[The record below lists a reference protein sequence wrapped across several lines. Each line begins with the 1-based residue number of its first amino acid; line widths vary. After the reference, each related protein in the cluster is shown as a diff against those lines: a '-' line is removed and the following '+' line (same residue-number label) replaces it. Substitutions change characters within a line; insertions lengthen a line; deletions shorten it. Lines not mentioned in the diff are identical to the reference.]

1 MAIEITRSPLRIDQ
15 LVGHERLQVLVE
27 SDIIVP
33 DDKPDIGKILDISGR
48 VVINSKEVIQ
58 DKVMVEG
65 SIKYNILYLAEDD
78 DKNIASI
85 ESDASFTSY
94 LDISGVRP
102 KMIANIKA
110 ELEHVDCEIINSRKT
125 NTKAV
130 IDMESKVYDMVQL
143 EVIDGF
149 GGKEHIEVLS
159 NTIVLSYEGG
169 RGDAQTI
176 IRESL
181 ELSDNMPTI
190 VEILRR
196 DMTIKELECR
206 SADNKVV
213 INGLMDVGFLYICED
228 TDYPIHYFSEQIEF
242 VHVVDI
248 AGVYQGMDC
257 AGDVWI
263 EDIYIEPREDLNGD
277 LRLVDV
283 EALLFF
289 EVSAIERK
297 HKEIITDAYKP
308 NGALDVKLKDISLM
322 EIVGEGES
330 HEGVRE
336 SIILPENM
344 PRCDRVLHIDAKA
357 VMLEQALYDDRAVI
371 EGVIAINILYSS
383 DEIEGIV
390 SFKQDIP
397 FNQTIDIE
405 GIDSNMYCDSR
416 VQIERMNFSL
426 IAPDEIEFKAAV
438 NGWVRVYDEIKVNV
452 VVDIEE
458 IEGLSDDQSGMF
470 VYFVKQGDTLWSIAK
485 QYNTTIDNILRFN
498 DLSDGENLEIG
509 KRIIIYNKYDY
520 KMEEMSI

>member
-1 MAIEITRSPLRIDQ
+1 
-15 LVGHERLQVLVE
+15 
-27 SDIIVP
+27 
-33 DDKPDIGKILDISGR
+33 
-48 VVINSKEVIQ
+48 
-58 DKVMVEG
+58 
-65 SIKYNILYLAEDD
+65 
-78 DKNIASI
+78 
-85 ESDASFTSY
+85 
-94 LDISGVRP
+94 
-102 KMIANIKA
+102 
-110 ELEHVDCEIINSRKT
+110 
-125 NTKAV
+125 
-130 IDMESKVYDMVQL
+130 
-143 EVIDGF
+143 
-149 GGKEHIEVLS
+149 
-159 NTIVLSYEGG
+159 LSYEGG

-213 INGLMDVGFLYICED
+213 INGLMNVGFLYICED

-344 PRCDRVLHIDAKA
+344 PGCDRVLQIDAKA
-357 VMLEQALYDDRAVI
+357 VMLEQALYDDR
-371 EGVIAINILYSS
+371 
-383 DEIEGIV
+383 
-390 SFKQDIP
+390 
-397 FNQTIDIE
+397 
-405 GIDSNMYCDSR
+405 
-416 VQIERMNFSL
+416 
-426 IAPDEIEFKAAV
+426 
-438 NGWVRVYDEIKVNV
+438 
-452 VVDIEE
+452 
-458 IEGLSDDQSGMF
+458 
-470 VYFVKQGDTLWSIAK
+470 
-485 QYNTTIDNILRFN
+485 
-498 DLSDGENLEIG
+498 
-509 KRIIIYNKYDY
+509 
-520 KMEEMSI
+520 